1 MKFKSGT
8 RRRALEYEKDI
19 AKRWERDNT
28 FERSVEQRPESNK
41 WVFYDG
47 PPFLTGTPHHGHL
60 LVSTVKDAMG
70 RFHTMKGQRVER
82 TWGWDCHGLP
92 AEVYVEKQLGIASKK
107 EIGTKISVEDY
118 VKACR
123 AAMVK
128 TGTEWEDTI
137 ERLGRWVEFRGAYK
151 TMDKEYMES
160 VWWAFKTLYEKG
172 KIYEGEKILVYCT
185 KDATPISKSE
195 VAMENSYQVDTD
207 PSVFVYFKLQDAD
220 EYLLA
225 WTTTPWTLPAN
236 VAAAVH
242 KDEEYSLLEHDGKKF
257 YVATDAVSR
266 VMQDT
271 KKQPL
276 QYNVVKKIQGL
287 ELVGK
292 KYEPLFENRGPT
304 AHHVLHA
311 DFVTT
316 VDGTGIVHEA
326 PAYGEEDYELCK
338 AHGIP
343 VVSIVDAD
351 GNYTEGH
358 WQGQNIWEVNK
369 LIAKT
374 LVEEGRALKVDYI
387 QHEYPHCHRCGTKLM
402 YRAHPSWFMDIQGQ
416 KHEML
421 QANAETRWVPDV
433 LRTGRFNNIIDQA
446 PDWNLS
452 RDRYWATPIPVWK
465 GVRNDGT
472 EEVKVFGSYEEFAQY
487 TGLSLDDYHLPQVMN
502 VTFEMDGV
510 TMRHIG
516 KVLDCWFES
525 GSMSFAQFHYPFE
538 NKAKFESSY
547 PADFIIE
554 AIDQT
559 RGWFYSLLAVN
570 VGLFDKAPWK
580 NLICTGFI
588 NAADGKKM
596 SKKLKNYTD
605 PMELMDK
612 YSADSF
618 RFLMLNSPLTNG
630 ENFALADKDVADVAR
645 KLSMV
650 WNMYDFFT
658 MYAEVDNFS
667 FPYSAS
673 RADAFLVHGMSHTA
687 HTDTPASLHS
697 NKNQKFLV
705 EVVLDRLQN
714 PLDRWIVSRLHQLVA
729 EVEERTEA
737 YDLQGALKPILPFLD
752 DASNWY
758 VRRSRRRFWK
768 SEDDTDKADAYKTL
782 HYVLTRLSYLLAPF
796 TPFMADELHNKLVG
810 GESVHL
816 QDWLPAGSVDSQ
828 VLADMS
834 RARQVIEQGLAAR
847 MQKSDSEEQVKVRQP
862 LATLVY
868 GGPKLNAFYE
878 AMIADEVNVKEVK
891 NESQVNES
899 EVLLDKSI
907 TPELKREGM
916 MREVVRVVQSARKQ
930 AGLQVD
936 DHISLV
942 LKTDDTM
949 LSQAI
954 DDFKTT
960 IFKETLTDKDAI
972 VKDMFTTTSTIDGAE
987 IAIALAKV
995 SD

>member
-276 QYNVVKKIQGL
+276 QYNVVKKIQGS

-292 KYEPLFENRGPT
+292 KYEPLFENRGPS
-304 AHHVLHA
+304 AHQVLHA

-891 NESQVNES
+891 NESQVKES